1 MQGRP
6 PTIMEAIKIIMV
18 LHDGLLDP
26 VRMVSQ
32 SGAVV
37 VSIALDGGNTQA
49 GSDAAILNDRNRALV
64 AEVFPTD
71 EERTVWELF
80 FLCLEKA
87 GVGDALENAFA
98 VLVAGSC
105 VAKGESL
112 LITVNVSIRFIDDD
126 GGSML
131 PGG

>member
-1 MQGRP
+1 M
-6 PTIMEAIKIIMV
+6 IMEAIKIIMV

-26 VRMVSQ
+26 GRMVSQ

-37 VSIALDGGNTQA
+37 VSIALDGGNAQA

-80 FLCLEKA
+80 FLCLEQA

-105 VAKGESL
+105 SKEVPF
-112 LITVNVSIRFIDDD
+112 ITVNVSIRSPMMMGEYGS
-126 GGSML
+126 GG
-131 PGG
+131 